1 MEFWTLDGLE
11 RSGRPVG
18 IISTYFRQK
27 RSGGFRA
34 MIILLCKNF
43 GFKNSRLTLEICL
56 LAGIGR
62 SVVMIGSLCLDMV
75 PKFPQGSEL

>member
-11 RSGRPVG
+11 RSGRRVG

-34 MIILLCKNF
+34 MTKNPPEF
-43 GFKNSRLTLEICL
+43 TTINTTTIKL
-56 LAGIGR
+56 
-62 SVVMIGSLCLDMV
+62 
-75 PKFPQGSEL
+75 